1 MSLRPTRMRWIA
13 AIIAIAMVAVAAHGL
28 GAQRAE
34 DSARAKAESD
44 LALLADNFRVTVDK
58 FQQTPVLLAAN
69 AKVMA
74 LLDGVP
80 DAATVDAANR
90 YLEMTAERLGAAQ
103 LFVMR
108 PDGLT
113 IAASYWR
120 GPDSLVGQNYA
131 FRPYFREALASG
143 SGTFYG
149 VGVTTG
155 LPGYFLSSDIR
166 HNGRLVGVAVVKID
180 LVPLEDLL
188 ARRSV
193 PVLIADG
200 DGVVILASDPA
211 LKYRPLR
218 ELTEQQKIHIAAER
232 RFARHEL
239 GPPLSPRD
247 LKIKPPVDVV
257 SRVLPIAEGGT
268 NWSIVTY
275 LPAED
280 IADSARFAALLAALV
295 ALAGILG
302 ATIFTMRRRHLAE
315 ERAAK
320 RNLEARVEMRT
331 IELRRAYQELAGE
344 IAERKRIDRQLH
356 QTRDDLAQAAKL
368 AAMGQAFSGLAHEI
382 NQPLMALK
390 TYLAS
395 LGKLVE
401 RQDSKGVASSL
412 AVMNETVERMSE
424 LTNSLRRLARKAD
437 RRIEPVD
444 LAVLARQVGDL
455 MKFRLA
461 DIGATF
467 RVEGAPSVVVAGDSN
482 RLQQVILNLVMNAM
496 DAVAEVDRKEIR
508 ISLSEKGGL
517 ARLAVHDTGK
527 GIAPEV
533 SNRLG
538 EPFFTTKDVGKGLGL
553 GLAIS
558 HAIVAEHAGNLVH
571 ESDAAG
577 GAIFVVML
585 PARPVGQTELTERP
599 HAAE

>member
-1 MSLRPTRMRWIA
+1 MSLRPTLMRWIA
-13 AIIAIAMVAVAAHGL
+13 AIIAIAMVAIAAHGL

-34 DSARAKAESD
+34 DVARAKAESD

-113 IAASYWR
+113 IAASHWR
-120 GPDSLVGQNYA
+120 GPDSLVGQNYS

-166 HNGRLVGVAVVKID
+166 DNGRLVGVAVVKID

-247 LKIKPPVDVV
+247 LKIKSPVEVV

-280 IADSARFAALLAALV
+280 MADSARFAALLAALV

-302 ATIFTMRRRHLAE
+302 ATIFAMRRRHLAE

-344 IAERKRIDRQLH
+344 ITERKRIDRQLH

-401 RQDSKGVASSL
+401 RQDSQGIASSL

-444 LAVLARQVGDL
+444 LADLVRQVAGL
-455 MKFRLA
+455 LKFRLA
-461 DIGATF
+461 DIGASLQI
-467 RVEGAPSVVVAGDSN
+467 EGLSSVVVAGDPN

-496 DAVAEVDRKEIR
+496 DAVTDVDRKEIR
-508 ISLSEKGGL
+508 ISLSQEGGL
-517 ARLAVHDTGK
+517 ARLAVRDTGK

-571 ESDAAG
+571 ESDPVG
-577 GAIFVVML
+577 GAIFVVSL
-585 PARPVGQTELTERP
+585 PTEPARGIMMTERP

>member
-1 MSLRPTRMRWIA
+1 MSLRLTVMRWIA
-13 AIIAIAMVAVAAHGL
+13 AVIVIALVAIAAHGL
-28 GAQRAE
+28 GVRRAE
-34 DSARAKAESD
+34 EAARTKAASD
-44 LALLADNFRVTVDK
+44 LALLADNFRATVGK
-58 FQQTPVLLAAN
+58 FHQTPVLLAAN
-69 AKVMA
+69 ARVLS
-74 LLDGVP
+74 LLKGEP
-80 DAATVDAANR
+80 DAASVDAANR
-90 YLEMTAERLGAAQ
+90 YLELTAERLGAAQ

-108 PDGLT
+108 PDGRT
-113 IAASYWR
+113 IAASHWR
-120 GPDSLVGQNYA
+120 GPDSLVGQNYS
-131 FRPYFREALASG
+131 FRPYFREALATG

-155 LPGYFLSSDIR
+155 QPGYFLSSDIR
-166 HNGRLVGVAVVKID
+166 DDDRLIGVAVVKID

-218 ELTEQQKIHIAAER
+218 GLSEQQKIHIAAER

-239 GPPLSPRD
+239 GPPLTARD
-247 LKIKPPVDVV
+247 LRLEEPAEEV
-257 SRVLPIAEGGT
+257 SRTLSIADGGSR
-268 NWSIVTY
+268 WSIVTY
-275 LPAED
+275 LPTDD
-280 IADSARFAALLAALV
+280 IADSARLTALLAALA
-295 ALAGILG
+295 ALAVILG
-302 ATIFTMRRRHLAE
+302 ATIFAMRRRHLAE

-331 IELRRAYQELAGE
+331 VELRRAYQELANE

-382 NQPLMALK
+382 NQPLMALR

-401 RQDSKGVASSL
+401 RQDAKGIASSL
-412 AVMNETVERMSE
+412 AVMNETLARMSD

-444 LAVLARQVGDL
+444 LAALTQQVADL
-455 MKFRLA
+455 LKFRIA
-461 DIGATF
+461 DLGA
-467 RVEGAPSVVVAGDSN
+467 RLDIEGMAPLIVAGDPN
-482 RLQQVILNLVMNAM
+482 RLQQVILNLVMNAL
-496 DAVAEVDRKEIR
+496 DAVVTTERKAIRVTLAEE
-508 ISLSEKGGL
+508 GGI
-517 ARLAVHDTGK
+517 ARLSVHDTGR

-538 EPFFTTKDVGKGLGL
+538 EPFFTTKEVGKGLGL

-558 HAIVAEHAGNLVH
+558 YAIVSEHAGHLVH
-571 ESDAAG
+571 ESDPAG
-577 GAIFVVML
+577 GAVFTISL
-585 PARPVGQTELTERP
+585 PMAALERS

>member
-1 MSLRPTRMRWIA
+1 MSPSRLTALRWAAALIVIA
-13 AIIAIAMVAVAAHGL
+13 LVAIAAHGF
-28 GAQRAE
+28 GTRRATE
-34 DSARAKAESD
+34 AARAKAESD
-44 LALLADNFRVTVDK
+44 LALLADNFRATVGK
-58 FQQTPVLLAAN
+58 YLETPTLLAGN
-69 AKVMA
+69 AKVLS
-74 LLDGVP
+74 LLGGEP
-80 DAATVDAANR
+80 DAAAVDATNR
-90 YLEMTAERLGAAQ
+90 YLELTAERLGAAQ

-113 IAASYWR
+113 IAASHWR
-120 GPDSLVGQNYA
+120 GADSLVGQNYS
-131 FRPYFREALASG
+131 FRPYFREALATG

-155 LPGYFLSSDIR
+155 QPGYFLSSDIR
-166 HNGRLVGVAVVKID
+166 ENGRLIGVAVAKID

-218 ELTEQQKIHIAAER
+218 ALTEQQKIHIAAER
-232 RFARHEL
+232 RFAQHEL

-247 LKIKPPVDVV
+247 LKLEGSAETVA
-257 SRVLPIAEGGT
+257 RTLPIAEGGT

-275 LPAED
+275 LPGED
-280 IADSARFAALLAALV
+280 IADSARVTALLAALA

-315 ERAAK
+315 ERIAK

-331 IELRRAYQELAGE
+331 LELRRAYQELAGE

-356 QTRDDLAQAAKL
+356 QTRDDLVQAAKL

-401 RQDSKGVASSL
+401 RKDAKGIAANL
-412 AVMNETVERMSE
+412 AVMSETVDRMSE

-437 RRIEPVD
+437 RQIEPVD
-444 LAVLARQVGDL
+444 LAALARQVADL
-455 MKFRLA
+455 LKFRLA
-461 DIGATF
+461 DIGATLRF
-467 RVEGAPSVVVAGDSN
+467 EGEAPVIVAGDPN

-496 DAVAEVDRKEIR
+496 DAVAGAGRKEIR
-508 ISLSEKGGL
+508 IAIVEEGGI
-517 ARLAVHDTGK
+517 ARLSVHDTGE

-558 HAIVAEHAGNLVH
+558 HAIVSEHAGRLVH
-571 ESDAAG
+571 ESDPAG
-577 GAIFVVML
+577 GAVFTITL
-585 PARPVGQTELTERP
+585 PAGVGERS